1 MMISIAMAHVSHS
14 KVFLSG
20 ELPRISEDTSSR
32 RVHNLPGGSWTS
44 GVTGVFVELSKS
56 VIVKLPF
63 NERVS
68 PAPNTSNAI
77 DVLAGSINGVLVQR
91 RNRTNYGAWVGR
103 TGLGPRLQFRPAGST
118 LVVAK
123 QLVPFALV
131 TESVGTGLGTNYVSH
146 IDVELEEFIA
156 PLPRLDQR
164 LAARQ
169 RALLERAGV
178 GLTITQVAQRSNV
191 SRARRGRTASRSNR
205 LLAVPNPDGE
215 TWAYPACQLESSKI
229 VPGLAEV
236 LSDFPVKSAWIRLY
250 VLIGEDPA
258 LGGRTPIEA
267 LRNGDLDMVRE
278 IVSGSGEQGGA

>member
-1 MMISIAMAHVSHS
+1 MMISIAMAHVSES

-178 GLTITQVAQRSNV
+178 GLTITQVAQRLNV
-191 SRARRGRTASRSNR
+191 SEQDVDELRAANR

-236 LSDFPVKSAWIRLY
+236 LSDFPVKSAWTRLY

-278 IVSGSGEQGGA
+278 IVSGYGEQGGA